1 MDIAGAAK
9 FRATRKEVM
18 FVSVRER
25 LLTIRVMEKM
35 NANPAYAKA
44 FGIVV
49 RYGLAEPKRQPVS
62 HSAAD
67 KS

>member
-1 MDIAGAAK
+1 MP
-9 FRATRKEVM
+9 
-18 FVSVRER
+18 VSVRER
-25 LLTIRVMEKM
+25 ILTIRLMEKV

-49 RYGLAEPKRQPVS
+49 ANGQSEPNRQTAS
-62 HSAAD
+62 NSASN

>member
-1 MDIAGAAK
+1 MFLIS
-9 FRATRKEVM
+9 RKEGM
-18 FVSVRER
+18 PMRVRER
-25 LLTIRVMEKM
+25 ILAIRLMEKV

>member
-1 MDIAGAAK
+1 
-9 FRATRKEVM
+9 
-18 FVSVRER
+18 
-25 LLTIRVMEKM
+25 MEKV

>member
-1 MDIAGAAK
+1 
-9 FRATRKEVM
+9 M

-49 RYGLAEPKRQPVS
+49 LNGRAEPERQTAS
-62 HSAAD
+62 NSANH